1 MILDNSYIE
10 KSFNVYD
17 NIYNF
22 LKKLKFK
29 YKVPISKD
37 ILIKLDEQDKND
49 IYEISIEII
58 NKVLNISLQEENTN
72 ENPPRSND
80 ENKNGNELN
89 EEFTY
94 ESEFSENENLG
105 QDNKIKDND
114 DNEILEG
121 KYNYI

>member
-58 NKVLNISLQEENTN
+58 IKVLNISLKEENTN